1 MDDFPANHVGS
12 PEANYLRMARFG
24 TPVDFIGEVT
34 PRAKLIA
41 ERLSPML
48 EMLSRHA
55 IGRKALSSSG
65 SCKVGG
71 WCQTHA
77 PWQKLFD
84 AESTGIGW
92 EDLVVLLSASHRYS
106 VPVYMSLLSN
116 VESVWKHRLMIRR
129 EKFKDIWTLFEYNV
143 PSENIRK
150 ILTVRW
156 CVGISAPLKPNSHH
170 SNST

>member
-12 PEANYLRMARFG
+12 PEGNYLRMARFG
-24 TPVDFIGEVT
+24 TPVDFIGELT

-77 PWQKLFD
+77 PL
-84 AESTGIGW
+84 AEIAGRGIYWDWLRG
-92 EDLVVLLSASHRYS
+92 SCCA
-106 VPVYMSLLSN
+106 
-116 VESVWKHRLMIRR
+116 VERI
-129 EKFKDIWTLFEYNV
+129 
-143 PSENIRK
+143 P
-150 ILTVRW
+150 
-156 CVGISAPLKPNSHH
+156 
-170 SNST
+170 